1 MAGDI
6 ITAIN
11 GVQVT
16 TTDEL
21 EMVKNQFSAG
31 ESVTLR
37 IFRGGQ
43 QWNVDVT
50 LIDKAQQ
57 VGS

>member
-1 MAGDI
+1 M
-6 ITAIN
+6 
-11 GVQVT
+11 T